1 MKIAIISIY
10 PFPEGL
16 APTNRIK
23 AYAKGLIA
31 NGAKVKVFIPFPTF
45 FYSPFTKYSK
55 SGNVEGIEYL
65 YTSKI
70 YKSKYKIIRGLAVIL
85 GLRKSYGYYKTCQ
98 SIRTENIDNK
108 IDCLIISTDDILNL
122 YVFSLIANKI
132 KAKKVFIF
140 DEFPIPI
147 RHKLK
152 TKIPWRKICLYKMVL
167 KRMDAYVSISEKLK
181 DYYCDLCYKRSFI
194 LSSITDTD
202 RFENV
207 KKIENNSNYI
217 CYMGNMELSKDN
229 VDLIIHSFAKFIESE
244 NLDVKLFLYG
254 NPNMSDKQKLENIIE
269 NYKLDKKVIF
279 KGIAT
284 YESVPSILSN
294 AKLLV
299 SSQPNT
305 LRASGGFPTKLGEYL
320 MSGVPVLLSD
330 VGENSKFVTDN
341 KHVFFAKPNSIED
354 FTAKMEYIFSNY
366 EHAIS
371 VAQEGKKYVLN
382 NYSHIEQG
390 KELLKFIFEINNIHN
405 N

>member
-10 PFPEGL
+10 SFPEGL

-31 NGAKVKVFIPFPTF
+31 NGAKVKVFIPFPSF
-45 FYSPFTKYSK
+45 NYSPYKKHSE

-70 YKSKYKIIRGLAVIL
+70 CKSKYKLIRGISVVF
-85 GLRKSYGYYKTCQ
+85 GLRKLYGYYKTFQ
-98 SIRTENIDNK
+98 SIRKENIYNK
-108 IDCLIISTDDILNL
+108 MDCLIISTDDILNL

-132 KAKKVFIF
+132 KAKKIFIF
-140 DEFPIPI
+140 DEYPIPI

-152 TKIPWRKICLYKMVL
+152 TKIPWWKTSLYKLVL

-207 KKIENNSNYI
+207 KKIENNCNYI
-217 CYMGNMELSKDN
+217 CYMGNMELTKDN
-229 VDLIIHSFAKFIESE
+229 VDLIIHSFAKFLESG
-244 NLDVKLFLYG
+244 NPNVQLFLYG
-254 NPNMSDKQKLENIIE
+254 NPNESDKQKLVSIIK
-269 NYKLDKKVIF
+269 NYNLDKKVIF
-279 KGIAT
+279 KGIAA
-284 YESVPSILSN
+284 YEDVPGILSN

-299 SSQPNT
+299 SSQPDT
-305 LRASGGFPTKLGEYL
+305 LRAAGGFPTKLGEYL
-320 MSGVPVLLSD
+320 MSAVPILISD
-330 VGENSKFVTDN
+330 VGENSKFVTNN

-354 FTAKMEYIFSNY
+354 FTAKMKFIFSNY
-366 EHAIS
+366 EHATS
-371 VAQEGKKYVLN
+371 VAEEGKKYVLN
-382 NYSHIEQG
+382 HYSHIVQG
-390 KELLKFIFEINNIHN
+390 KDLLKFIFKIK
-405 N
+405 